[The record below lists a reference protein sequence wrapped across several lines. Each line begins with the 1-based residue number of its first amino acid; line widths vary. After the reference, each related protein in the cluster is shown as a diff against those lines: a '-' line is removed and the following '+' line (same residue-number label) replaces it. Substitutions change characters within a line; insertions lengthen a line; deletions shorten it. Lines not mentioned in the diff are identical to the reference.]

1 MRLAPGLPVGILR
14 ILHGVLPVLP
24 VLSVLPVL
32 MCAGEPGE
40 RLKKW
45 RAPAGPYRDT

>member
-1 MRLAPGLPVGILR
+1 MPGRAVGPGLPVGILR

-24 VLSVLPVL
+24 VLPVL

>member
-1 MRLAPGLPVGILR
+1 MPGRAVGPGLPVGILR
-14 ILHGVLPVLP
+14 ILHGVLS
-24 VLSVLPVL
+24 VLSVLSVL

-45 RAPAGPYRDT
+45 RAPAGPYRDA

>member
-1 MRLAPGLPVGILR
+1 MSILR
-14 ILHGVLPVLP
+14 ILHGVLP
-24 VLSVLPVL
+24 VLPVL

-45 RAPAGPYRDT
+45 RAPAGPYRDA